1 MSKDIIKEWNF
12 NTYGVI
18 GLLGVVSERNDV
30 ERYFQEVST
39 NYQIS

>member
-1 MSKDIIKEWNF
+1 MSKDIIKEDNF

-18 GLLGVVSERNDV
+18 GLLGVVSEGNDV